1 MSVFLNSFIAPLR
14 PWLARADVS
23 DILVNRPG
31 EVWVETL
38 GGAMER
44 LEAPELT
51 EQTLTRLARQIAGAS
66 HQGVSREHPLL
77 TAALADGARV
87 QIITPPATRGGV
99 AMAVR
104 KHTQSGLTLSDMA
117 RAGAFKTAV
126 GAGARRCHARAS
138 LQSLIDRDDIEGAL
152 RAAVRAKMTVVI
164 SGGTASGK
172 TTLMNALM
180 QEIDAGDRLITIE
193 DAPELK
199 IGHANCVSLIAVRGV
214 MGETRVSEEDL
225 LQGALRL
232 RPDRILLGE
241 LRGPEAFTFLR
252 AVNTGHPGS
261 ITTIHADS
269 PSGAIDQIVMMSL
282 LSGVNLDWASARA
295 YALNTID
302 VIVQMH
308 RGEAGRGVSEIQLL
322 RAHSPG
328 GGLMAGRASPVRS
341 PGGDASDL
349 ERTFRIGLGEFWGA
363 TLSPYVRN
371 S

>member
-1 MSVFLNSFIAPLR
+1 VSVFLNSFIAPLR
-14 PWLARADVS
+14 PWLERSDVS

-38 GGAMER
+38 GGVMES

-51 EQTLTRLARQIAGAS
+51 EQTLARLARQIAGAS

-104 KHTQSGLTLSDMA
+104 KHTQSGLSLSDMA
-117 RAGAFKTAV
+117 RAGAFRRV
-126 GAGARRCHARAS
+126 GARPSRCQARAS
-138 LQSLIDRDDIEGAL
+138 LQALIDGGDIEGAL
-152 RAAVRAKMTVVI
+152 RAAVRARMTVVI

-180 QEIDAGDRLITIE
+180 QEVSAGERIITIE

-199 IGHANCVSLIAVRGV
+199 IAHPNCVSLIAVRGV

-269 PSGAIDQIVMMSL
+269 PSGAVDQIVMMSL
-282 LSGVNLDWASARA
+282 LSGVNLDWSSARA

-308 RGEAGRGVSEIQLL
+308 RGESGRGVSEIQVLHPEGAAPGESSTASPPPSSRASCLDLSLL
-322 RAHSPG
+322 RPE
-328 GGLMAGRASPVRS
+328 V
-341 PGGDASDL
+341 
-349 ERTFRIGLGEFWGA
+349 
-363 TLSPYVRN
+363 
-371 S
+371 

>member
-14 PWLARADVS
+14 PWLERSDVS

-38 GGAMER
+38 GGAMEC
-44 LEAPELT
+44 LDAPELT

-104 KHTQSGLTLSDMA
+104 KHTQSGLSLNDMA
-117 RAGAFKTAV
+117 RAGAFRRV
-126 GAGARRCHARAS
+126 GAHAPRCQARGS
-138 LQSLIDRDDIEGAL
+138 LQALIDSGDIEGAL
-152 RAAVRAKMTVVI
+152 RAAVRARMTVVI

-180 QEIDAGDRLITIE
+180 QEIGPGERLITIE

-199 IGHANCVSLIAVRGV
+199 ISHANCVSLIAVRGV
-214 MGETRVSEEDL
+214 MGETGVSEEDL

-261 ITTIHADS
+261 ITTVHADS

-282 LSGVNLDWASARA
+282 LSGVNLDWTSARA
-295 YALNTID
+295 YTVNTID
-302 VIVQMH
+302 VIIQMH
-308 RGEAGRGVSEIQLL
+308 RGETGRGVSEIQVL
-322 RAHSPG
+322 R
-328 GGLMAGRASPVRS
+328 R
-341 PGGDASDL
+341 D
-349 ERTFRIGLGEFWGA
+349 GEVHTRVA
-363 TLSPYVRN
+363 
-371 S
+371 